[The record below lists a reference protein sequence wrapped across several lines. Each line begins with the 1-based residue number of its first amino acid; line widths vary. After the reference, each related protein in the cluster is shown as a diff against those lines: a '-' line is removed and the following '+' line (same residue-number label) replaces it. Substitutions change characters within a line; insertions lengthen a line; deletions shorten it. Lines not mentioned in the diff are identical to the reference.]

1 MNPHYLVVVLL
12 VALGAPVRLATG
24 QVSVGVSGGVV
35 RPARQDLKIH
45 RFDAAGQLTAWEPQR
60 DVAPAGGSIAL
71 ASLTVF
77 DGGKRLSQ
85 ALQVDLAFWEV
96 SAVTRPGQ
104 WPAMRVGQDR
114 AGLLASWVVR
124 WRPGRSPTGVAVYA
138 SCGGGL
144 VHTSVQRGGSGWGP
158 ASTLALG
165 LRGPVSGNG
174 RVRVRLELRALTAA
188 DVDAPH
194 HEGVWVDTSGSTGWR
209 LRDGPHFD
217 TGFVVGLVG
226 LDVLVRR

>member
-1 MNPHYLVVVLL
+1 MTAFA
-12 VALGAPVRLATG
+12 ALCTG
-24 QVSVGVSGGVV
+24 QVSVGVSGGLV

-60 DVAPAGGSIAL
+60 DVAPADGSIAL
-71 ASLTVF
+71 ASLTAF
-77 DGGKRLSQ
+77 DSGERLSQ
-85 ALQVDLAFWEV
+85 ALQIDLAVWEV
-96 SAVTRPGQ
+96 SASTRPGQ

-124 WRPGRSPTGVAVYA
+124 WRPGRSPAGVSVYA

-144 VHTSVQRGGSGWGP
+144 VHTSVERGGSGWGP
-158 ASTLALG
+158 VSTLALG
-165 LRGPVSGNG
+165 LRGPVSRTG
-174 RVRVRLELRALTAA
+174 RVQARLELRALTAS
-188 DVDAPH
+188 DVDARH
-194 HEGVWVDTSGSTGWR
+194 REGVWVDTSGSTGWR

-226 LDVLVRR
+226 LDVLLRQ